1 MIFKTSG
8 YSQGDHK
15 LHFGNVLLEQGDGAT
30 ALFFVIHPN
39 SWGPYQRAFLTP
51 SFAKFA
57 EDTLAKGMSKK
68 VSNVGAAIGSV
79 IPGAH
84 TVVGGIIG
92 KLIGNAATTATED
105 YQGDYLCYVG
115 DREAGFL

>member
-1 MIFKTSG
+1 MGPVPGLNF
-8 YSQGDHK
+8 
-15 LHFGNVLLEQGDGAT
+15 LEF
-30 ALFFVIHPN
+30 FFVNI
-39 SWGPYQRAFLTP
+39 SIIFLYQRAFLTP

-105 YQGDYLCYVG
+105 YMGDYLCYIG
-115 DREAGFL
+115 DREAGFLY